1 VDLEAGGSALP
12 LHVEGLGLSF
22 QGVVALSEVSF
33 EVPAGA
39 RVAVIGPNGA
49 GKTSLFNCITGFY
62 RPSAGQIMVGGSDVT
77 RWPPY
82 RIARAGVARTFQNSA
97 LFPNISVLDNLLVG
111 RYRHGK
117 SRFVAGTL
125 ALRSA
130 RAEQARDRAKV
141 EEILELL
148 NLTRFRHSVVGDLP
162 HGTQRLV
169 DLGRALALGPRM
181 LLLDEPASGMNYGE
195 RRQVLQLVQDIHR
208 DLKITVILIEHD
220 VGMVMQLAEQ
230 IVVLD
235 FGKVIARGTPSEI
248 RDNAEVIKAYMGTGR
263 GAHRND

>member
-1 VDLEAGGSALP
+1 VDLENGGSALS
-12 LHVEGLGLSF
+12 LRVEGLGLSF
-22 QGVVALSEVSF
+22 QGVVALSDVSF

-62 RPSAGQIMVGGSDVT
+62 RPSAGRIIVGDSDVT
-77 RWPPY
+77 RWPPH

-97 LFPNISVLDNLLVG
+97 LFPGISVLDNLLVG

-117 SRFVAGTL
+117 SKFVAGTL
-125 ALRSA
+125 ASRSA

-141 EEILELL
+141 EEILDLL
-148 NLTRFRHSVVGDLP
+148 NLARFRHSVVGDLP
-162 HGTQRLV
+162 HGTRRLV
-169 DLGRALALGPRM
+169 DLGRALALGPRI

-195 RRQVLQLVQDIHR
+195 RREVLRLVQDIHR
-208 DLKITVILIEHD
+208 ALNITLVLVEHD
-220 VGMVMQLAEQ
+220 VGMVMRLAEE

-235 FGKVIARGTPSEI
+235 FGKVIARGAPSEI
-248 RDNAEVIKAYMGTGR
+248 RENAEVINAYMGRGR
-263 GAHRND
+263 GAQRT